1 MTQQASPRISVIVRT
16 IGHACLPRALESART
31 QTWPDIQIVLVA
43 AAPHVEAAPWAG
55 DSRIHVV
62 APGEP
67 LNRPRAAN
75 AGLDSASGDWLLF
88 LDEDDWIEP
97 QHVETLWRAANEAP
111 GVLLAYADTM
121 IHKEGQPLVHERGY
135 WRQTYP
141 DRPVFANHAALFSRR
156 LLELGCRFDEQFV
169 LLEDWDF
176 FLQCA
181 EHTDFLHVPVASAHY
196 DPHAGTSGGGIGV
209 NRDEAR
215 IKPYVDALTA
225 KWGQRYAEI
234 AAQANEA
241 LRQGDEALARRDYA
255 AARAAALAG
264 LSLDPGNPLLLNRLA
279 ACAREAGDLGHMIKA
294 LRRACDSDRQAFRM
308 HLELAALEH
317 RLGFTDRARALAGRL
332 AEMARTQDEFS
343 RVAGLREYLER
354 RAPAVSR

>member
-1 MTQQASPRISVIVRT
+1 MTSQVSPRISIIVRT
-16 IGHACLPRALESART
+16 MGHAQLERALEAARG
-31 QTWPDIQIVLVA
+31 QSWPDIQIIL
-43 AAPHVEAAPWAG
+43 
-55 DSRIHVV
+55 VV
-62 APGEP
+62 ADPQFDPQAWSGDPRVRIVSPGAP
-67 LNRPRAAN
+67 LDRPRAAN
-75 AGLDSASGDWLLF
+75 AGLEAADGAWLLF

-97 QHVETLWRAANEAP
+97 GHVGALWRAANETSA
-111 GVLLAYADTM
+111 VLLAYSDVTV
-121 IHKEGQPLVHERGY
+121 HKEGQPFVRERGY

-141 DRPVFANHAALFSRR
+141 DTPLFANHAALFSRK

-181 EHTDFLHVPVASAHY
+181 EHTDFVHVPTASAHY
-196 DPHAGTSGGGIGV
+196 DPHSGTSGGGIGA
-209 NRDEAR
+209 NRDEIR

-255 AARAAALAG
+255 GASKAVLAG
-264 LSLDPGNPLLLNRLA
+264 LNLDPGNPLLLNRLA
-279 ACAREAGDLGHMIKA
+279 ACARQAGDLGAMTKA
-294 LRRACDSDRQAFRM
+294 LRRACDSDPHAFRM

-317 RLGFTDRARALAGRL
+317 RLGFADRAQVLAGRL
-332 AEMARTQDEFS
+332 EQMAQTDDERT
-343 RVAGLREYLER
+343 RAAGLREYLEGR
-354 RAPAVSR
+354 TAAGSQ